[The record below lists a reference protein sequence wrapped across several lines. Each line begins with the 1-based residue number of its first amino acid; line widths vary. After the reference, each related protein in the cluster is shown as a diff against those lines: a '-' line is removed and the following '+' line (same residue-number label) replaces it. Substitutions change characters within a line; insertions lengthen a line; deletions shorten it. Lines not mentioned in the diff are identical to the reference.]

1 MEKIRL
7 AILEQTQYKCSAG
20 IAHNKIIAKLCCG
33 LNKPNKQ
40 TIVPHSSIPHLY
52 SSIPVKK
59 VRGFGGKFGDDVMEK
74 LGVTMMSDLE
84 TFSENF
90 LKSKFGDKSGK
101 WLYDIS
107 RGFEYEE
114 VCARLLPKS
123 LGCSKNFMGKSALK
137 SKEQVKCWYK
147 TLSMELEE
155 RLTKDKQNN
164 KRVAKH
170 LTVGMVTLDESKR
183 RVVVTRSLPILSY
196 SVSKLHVDAFQS
208 LSKVNIA
215 PKNSDD
221 WYKNTAHLIKII
233 LSIAIATAHVERLMS
248 FVKRAF
254 GDWRHRL
261 HVDTLEHLI
270 RVSAEGVPPEE
281 FDTRSVFLQ
290 WKSSDDFKYSD
301 INLSCRMPPVIN
313 VCMTAGKFED
323 DSGTNCSSIKNFF
336 LPSTSQTLNHNRTRK
351 EVNSAE
357 NELKTNEVPNEPQNH
372 DSIDKSQEM
381 INFLANELG
390 NLSEKS
396 ESSTSENSKSCNQ
409 FTSPSKLSENN
420 IKDRQNIKSGKN
432 KNLLKDMLEKARSKE
447 ISYKSCELTVNSIDS
462 DVLENLPAD
471 IRQEILQHLENS
483 GGQDNANH
491 LDDNQHQKCDKCG
504 ENVKISQLTE
514 HLDFH
519 LAKELSREMNS
530 TSSTSMSTHFIDSKP
545 GKRSLQPKGNQN
557 KKAKVNCKKI
567 NSYFK

>member
-1 MEKIRL
+1 
-7 AILEQTQYKCSAG
+7 
-20 IAHNKIIAKLCCG
+20 
-33 LNKPNKQ
+33 
-40 TIVPHSSIPHLY
+40 
-52 SSIPVKK
+52 
-59 VRGFGGKFGDDVMEK
+59 
-74 LGVTMMSDLE
+74 
-84 TFSENF
+84 
-90 LKSKFGDKSGK
+90 
-101 WLYDIS
+101 
-107 RGFEYEE
+107 
-114 VCARLLPKS
+114 
-123 LGCSKNFMGKSALK
+123 
-137 SKEQVKCWYK
+137 
-147 TLSMELEE
+147 
-155 RLTKDKQNN
+155 
-164 KRVAKH
+164 
-170 LTVGMVTLDESKR
+170 
-183 RVVVTRSLPILSY
+183 
-196 SVSKLHVDAFQS
+196 
-208 LSKVNIA
+208 
-215 PKNSDD
+215 
-221 WYKNTAHLIKII
+221 
-233 LSIAIATAHVERLMS
+233 
-248 FVKRAF
+248 
-254 GDWRHRL
+254 
-261 HVDTLEHLI
+261 
-270 RVSAEGVPPEE
+270 
-281 FDTRSVFLQ
+281 
-290 WKSSDDFKYSD
+290 
-301 INLSCRMPPVIN
+301 MPPVIN